1 MAAGAPARTLAVASR
16 DGRFE
21 DEGWRL
27 RKDGS
32 RFWANVVVTAIYDDA
47 GALVGFAKVTRDLSQ
62 RRQLEQ
68 HAQQVALLAERE
80 RIAKG
85 LFEQIVQ
92 ALFAVGLELQA
103 ATFTDTTT
111 LRAKV
116 DAAVQHL
123 DQVIVD
129 LRSHVF
135 QLHNQ

>member
-1 MAAGAPARTLAVASR
+1 MTIPQ
-16 DGRFE
+16 
-21 DEGWRL
+21 
-27 RKDGS
+27 
-32 RFWANVVVTAIYDDA
+32 
-47 GALVGFAKVTRDLSQ
+47 TRDLSE

-92 ALFAVGLELQA
+92 TLFAVGLELQA
-103 ATFTDTTT
+103 ATFADDTT
-111 LRAKV
+111 LWGRV

-135 QLHNQ
+135 QLHNR

>member
-47 GALVGFAKVTRDLSQ
+47 GALQGFAKVTRDLSE

-103 ATFTDTTT
+103 ATFADDTT

-135 QLHNQ
+135 QLHNR